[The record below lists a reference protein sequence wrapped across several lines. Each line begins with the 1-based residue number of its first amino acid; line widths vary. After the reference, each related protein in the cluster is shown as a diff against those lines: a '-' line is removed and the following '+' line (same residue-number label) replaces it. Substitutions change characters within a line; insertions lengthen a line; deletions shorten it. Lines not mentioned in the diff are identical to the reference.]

1 VAIRTILGLD
11 RSHPLSYN
19 LINYPRIEVKMT
31 KQSVEQYAGI
41 LKDLA
46 HTMMSVARES
56 VGLIKRSDQK
66 QALKLQQKQEWE
78 IYLEFLRMVFNL
90 VDRLSGF
97 YIPIQVQGEF
107 MDSLEDS
114 VAQQLKA
121 VLAPSLSS
129 SEIDDMEVVL
139 SVGQTVSESRK
150 IYERFKFVVTDQT
163 KERDQYFQFFS
174 ERVAAKAGAPGKK
187 EITSAAF
194 LCGSAVVPALTSLF
208 EDATKPKGEAATTPP
223 SGLADESSGASGS
236 VVQEES
242 ASMQASGQ
250 EEAGKNL
257 IKLISVVSRTQG
269 EEVESWWGLHP
280 QFRRDLP
287 PAEAKELAKHMNR
300 VTRIVGERFAIVA
313 SLAQSGTQQNQ
324 PNQPVGNA

>member
-1 VAIRTILGLD
+1 MAKKSEEHD
-11 RSHPLSYN
+11 DS
-19 LINYPRIEVKMT
+19 
-31 KQSVEQYAGI
+31 I

-56 VGLIKRSDQK
+56 VSLIKRSDQK
-66 QALKLQQKQEWE
+66 QAMKLQRKQEWE
-78 IYLEFLRMVFNL
+78 IYLEFLRMLFNL

-97 YIPIQVQGEF
+97 YIPIQAQREF

-114 VAQQLKA
+114 VAQQLKT

-129 SEIDDMEVVL
+129 SEVDDMEVTL
-139 SVGQTVSESRK
+139 SVGQTVAESRK
-150 IYERFKFVVTDQT
+150 TYEQFKFVVTDQT

-174 ERVAAKAGAPGKK
+174 ERVASKAGAPGKQ

-194 LCGSAVVPALTSLF
+194 LCASAVVPALQTLF
-208 EDATKPKGEAATTPP
+208 EDATKPKVSQTVTAGPLVAPEKAGPSVSSAQEGSSSTQSGDPATT
-223 SGLADESSGASGS
+223 
-236 VVQEES
+236 
-242 ASMQASGQ
+242 
-250 EEAGKNL
+250 GKDL
-257 IKLISVVSRTQG
+257 IKLISVVSRAQG

-287 PAEAKELAKHMNR
+287 PDEAKELAKHMNR

-313 SLAQSGTQQNQ
+313 SLAQSGTDQ
-324 PNQPVGNA
+324 NQPVGNA

>member
-1 VAIRTILGLD
+1 MA
-11 RSHPLSYN
+11 
-19 LINYPRIEVKMT
+19 
-31 KQSVEQYAGI
+31 KQSAENYDDI

-56 VGLIKRSDQK
+56 VSLIKRSDQK
-66 QALKLQQKQEWE
+66 QAMKLQRKQEWE
-78 IYLEFLRMVFNL
+78 IYLEFLRMLFNL

-97 YIPIQVQGEF
+97 YIPIQAQREF
-107 MDSLEDS
+107 MDRLEDS
-114 VAQQLKA
+114 VAQQLKT

-129 SEIDDMEVVL
+129 SEVDDMEVTL

-150 IYERFKFVVTDQT
+150 IYEKFKFVVTDQT

-174 ERVAAKAGAPGKK
+174 ERVASKAGAPGKQ

-194 LCGSAVVPALTSLF
+194 LCASAVVPALESLF
-208 EDATKPKGEAATTPP
+208 EDSTKLTVDPATPAPSIADQKSGPSVSSAHEGSPSTPSGAQATT
-223 SGLADESSGASGS
+223 
-236 VVQEES
+236 
-242 ASMQASGQ
+242 
-250 EEAGKNL
+250 GKDL
-257 IKLISVVSRTQG
+257 IKLISVMSRAEG

-287 PAEAKELAKHMNR
+287 PDEAKELAKHMNR

-313 SLAQSGTQQNQ
+313 SVAQSGTDQ
-324 PNQPVGNA
+324 NQPVGNA